1 MASKKKTAKNPRIPK
16 GEDGFVPVEALQA
29 RHNSRSVAAKMVDE
43 KKDAQKIY
51 PQTLTPAEA
60 QSWWKRPGR
69 SDISGIDT
77 KAPPNTV
84 PRSSRGSSKGTSK
97 GTSKAKGESKDSGK
111 TSTPDKKSGKAKVK
125 ETNKTKTTSE
135 KPKKSKASKET
146 SKKSEAPKPSVSSST
161 EEALRKK
168 GYDMDVT
175 TSEAPG
181 MRMIVLSPKRTPAPT
196 YSNAPSGFE
205 GPLLSSDEILA
216 MFAEPVQ
223 LYDVARGRKLAMSI
237 TKKGGMFS
245 THGSFLPFP
254 GGQITASPSAFVCDG
269 KYIGIT
275 DNGQSYWFWIRS
287 ETGSTKVEVEKP
299 KPKAVSPKVEK
310 TEKKPSAL
318 EAIQEPDDF
327 EDIDKKK
334 RRRKNKRR
342 TSRTEYSAS
351 YYAKLPW
358 KDDPQRASR
367 EFMDAM
373 MAEGEEIEDAAA
385 YLKDSDYGEV
395 ANNDRWKYDSREINR
410 TYRRLQWDRY
420 KMENPEYAY
429 NQKPKKRWSF
439 GRSKV
444 KGGRK
449 RRDLR

>member
-29 RHNSRSVAAKMVDE
+29 RHNSRSVAAKLVDE

-51 PQTLTPAEA
+51 PQTLTPSEA

-84 PRSSRGSSKGTSK
+84 PRSSKGSSKGKSESGTKKGK
-97 GTSKAKGESKDSGK
+97 GTSKDDKPAKTASPSKDGKKGKSKGK
-111 TSTPDKKSGKAKVK
+111 TSKTESPKVKSQTPPKAK
-125 ETNKTKTTSE
+125 ES
-135 KPKKSKASKET
+135 KPVPES
-146 SKKSEAPKPSVSSST
+146 PLT
-161 EEALRKK
+161 EESLRKK
-168 GYDMDVT
+168 GYNVDVK
-175 TSEAPG
+175 TSEGPG
-181 MRMIVLSPKRTPAPT
+181 MRMIVISPKRSTPS
-196 YSNAPSGFE
+196 YSNAPSGFQ
-205 GPLLSSDEILA
+205 GPLLSAEEILA

-223 LYDVARGRKLAMSI
+223 IYDVARGRMLAMSI
-237 TKKGGMFS
+237 TEKGGMFS
-245 THGSFLPFP
+245 THGAFLPFP

-275 DNGQSYWFWIRS
+275 DNGQSYWFWIKS
-287 ETGSTKVEVEKP
+287 ETRSTKVEVEKP

-310 TEKKPSAL
+310 SKKEPSAL

-334 RRRKNKRR
+334 RRRKNTRR
-342 TSRTEYSAS
+342 TPRTEYSAS
-351 YYAKLPW
+351 YYAKMPW

-429 NQKPKKRWSF
+429 NKKPRKRWSF
-439 GRSKV
+439 GRGSSK
-444 KGGRK
+444 GRRT

>member
-1 MASKKKTAKNPRIPK
+1 MASKKKTVKNPRIPK
-16 GEDGFVPVEALQA
+16 GDDGYVPVEALQA
-29 RHNSRSVAAKMVDE
+29 RHDSRSVAAKLVDE

-84 PRSSRGSSKGTSK
+84 PRSSKGSSKGTTKSGTKKGKDTSKDGKKPSK
-97 GTSKAKGESKDSGK
+97 GGKPTKTAPASKDGKKGKSK
-111 TSTPDKKSGKAKVK
+111 TSEPEKSKVKARTPSKVK
-125 ETNKTKTTSE
+125 ES
-135 KPKKSKASKET
+135 KPVPES
-146 SKKSEAPKPSVSSST
+146 PLT

-168 GYDMDVT
+168 GYDVDVQ
-175 TSEAPG
+175 TSKGPG
-181 MRMIVLSPKRTPAPT
+181 IRMTVISPKRSTPT
-196 YSNAPSGFE
+196 YSNAPSGFQ
-205 GPLLSSDEILA
+205 GPLLSSEEILA

-223 LYDVARGRKLAMSI
+223 IYDVARGRMLAMSI
-237 TKKGGMFS
+237 TQDGGMFS
-245 THGSFLPFP
+245 THGAFLPFP

-275 DNGQSYWFWIRS
+275 DGGQSYWFWIKS
-287 ETGSTKVEVEKP
+287 ETRSTKVEVEKP
-299 KPKAVSPKVEK
+299 KPKAVAPKVEK
-310 TEKKPSAL
+310 SKKEPSAL

-334 RRRKNKRR
+334 KRRKNTRR
-342 TSRTEYSAS
+342 TPRTEYSAS
-351 YYAKLPW
+351 YYAKMPW

-373 MAEGEEIEDAAA
+373 MSEGEEIEDAAA

-410 TYRRLQWDRY
+410 TYRRLQWDRF

-429 NQKPKKRWSF
+429 NKKPKKRWTF
-439 GRSKV
+439 GRSK
-444 KGGRK
+444 GRRT